1 MKKIL
6 ESHTIH
12 YIVAFLVIFAYTFF
26 KKGYN
31 PDWLLPIAIFAIP
44 VTILITF
51 IFTFIT
57 VFILE

>member
-6 ESHTIH
+6 ESHTVH
-12 YIVAFLVIFAYTFF
+12 YIVAFLIIFGYTFS
-26 KKGYN
+26 KEGYH
-31 PDWLLPIAIFAIP
+31 PEWFIGIAIFAIP
-44 VTILITF
+44 VTFLITI